1 MIYIT
6 QLIYLIPGQEKA
18 FNEFEAMAIP
28 VIAKYEGQLLLRTK
42 PGEVIEASIEVPYEI
57 HLVSF
62 PSAAHFELF
71 KQDEGR
77 KAFLHLKEASVR
89 SVLMIEGK

>member
-6 QLIYLIPGQEKA
+6 QLIYIIPGQEKV
-18 FNEFEAMAIP
+18 FNEFEGVAIP
-28 VIAKYEGQLLLRTK
+28 IIAKYDGKLLLRTK
-42 PGEVIEASIEVPYEI
+42 PGEIIEASIEVPYEI

-62 PSAAHFELF
+62 PSAEHFERF

-77 KAFLHLKEASVR
+77 KAFLHLKEASVK
-89 SVLMIEGK
+89 SVLLIEGK

>member
-1 MIYIT
+1 MVYIT
-6 QLIYLIPGQEKA
+6 QLIYIIPGKEA
-18 FNEFEAMAIP
+18 VFNDFEDVAIP
-28 VIAKYEGQLLLRTK
+28 IIAKYEGALLLRTT
-42 PGEVIEASIEVPYEI
+42 PGKVIAATIEVPHEI

-62 PSAAHFELF
+62 PTMAHFERF

-89 SVLMIEGK
+89 SVLMIVGE

>member
-6 QLIYLIPGQEKA
+6 QLIYIIPGQEKI
-18 FNEFEAMAIP
+18 FNEFEALAIP
-28 VIAKYEGQLLLRTK
+28 VIAKYEGKLLLRTK
-42 PGEVIEASIEVPYEI
+42 PGEVIDASIEVPYEI

-62 PSAAHFELF
+62 PSSEHFERF